1 MYEVPIVPIVDFNG
15 DGIVDRADMYIM
27 VDHWGQNYPLCDIG
41 PTPLGDGIV
50 DIQDLI
56 VLAEHLFE
64 DYRLITHWK
73 LDETEGSTAHD
84 SVGDNDGTLNG
95 EPVWQPASGKVDG
108 ALEFDGVDDYVSTD
122 FILNPGEGPFSVFA
136 WVKGGAPG
144 QVIISQTDVTVGR
157 TAQPGS
163 TWLGTDPSDGRVM
176 TGLMDTFFGP
186 LESESV
192 ITDGAW
198 HHIGLVYDF
207 DGFLRKLY
215 VDGTE
220 VARDTNA
227 VGGVYS
233 EGGLYIGAG
242 KNLEPGSFFSGLID
256 DVRVYNQALNAEEI
270 AALAD

>member
-1 MYEVPIVPIVDFNG
+1 MCIIVDYWG
-15 DGIVDRADMYIM
+15 AD
-27 VDHWGQNYPLCDIG
+27 NSLCDIG

-50 DIQDLI
+50 DVQDLE
-56 VLAEHLFE
+56 VLMSYWQQEVLPLSLLA
-64 DYRLITHWK
+64 YWK
-73 LDETEGSTAHD
+73 LDETEGTIAHD

-95 EPVWQPASGKVDG
+95 EPLWQPTSGKVDG
-108 ALEFDGVDDYVSTD
+108 ALEFDGADDYVSTD

-136 WVKGGAPG
+136 WVKGGVPG

-163 TWLGTDPSDGRVM
+163 TWLGTDPSDGRVT

-215 VDGTE
+215 VDGIE
-220 VARDTNA
+220 VAKDTNA

-242 KNLEPGSFFSGLID
+242 KNLDANSFFFGLID
-256 DVRVYNQALNAEEI
+256 DIHIYNQALDAEEI
-270 AALAD
+270 EALAR